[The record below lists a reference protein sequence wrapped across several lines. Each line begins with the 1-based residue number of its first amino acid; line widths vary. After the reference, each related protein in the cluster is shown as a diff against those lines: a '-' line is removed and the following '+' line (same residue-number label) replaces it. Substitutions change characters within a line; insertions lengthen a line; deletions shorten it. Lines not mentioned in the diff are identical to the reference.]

1 MTSTPIAVAA
11 EVREALTQFLDD
23 YVGVVDSGKLE
34 HWDSFFTDD
43 CRYRVIARENHDAG
57 LTHCAIYCKGVGMVR
72 DRAGAIRDSTYYA
85 PRHVR
90 HFLGRTRVT
99 AIAGDVIDAHTSFQ
113 VVESISDKE
122 PYILMVGEYIDRIVG
137 RPGAFRFQD
146 RTCVYDNYR
155 IFNSLVY
162 PV

>member
-1 MTSTPIAVAA
+1 MTGATIAVPA
-11 EVREALTQFLDD
+11 ETREALTQFLDD
-23 YVGVVDSGKLE
+23 YVDLVDSGNLE

-57 LTHCAIYCKGVGMVR
+57 LTHATIYCKGVGMIR
-72 DRAGAIRDSTYYA
+72 DRARAIRDSTYYA

-90 HFLGRTRVT
+90 HFLGRVRVT
-99 AIAGDVIDAHTSFQ
+99 AIAGEVIDARTSFQ
-113 VVESISDKE
+113 VVESISDQA
-122 PYILMVGEYIDRIVG
+122 PYILMVGEYLDRIVG
-137 RPGAFRFQD
+137 PAGAFRLQD